1 MCVGMSLDCST
12 DPSPYPSRSGSPN
25 MGHRDSSFTTMEL
38 ANAEWSQA
46 LRELMKGEGYDIRK
60 GMETRIVELEE
71 QLKEEIVKK
80 EEQLEQQRLVRAQLY
95 VYNIDR
101 VYDWISV
108 C

>member
-1 MCVGMSLDCST
+1 MD
-12 DPSPYPSRSGSPN
+12 
-25 MGHRDSSFTTMEL
+25 L

-46 LRELMKGEGYDIRK
+46 LRELMKGEGYDLRK

-80 EEQLEQQRLVRAQLY
+80 EEQLEQQRLVRAQALRIY
-95 VYNIDR
+95 VPSTVSTIGL
-101 VYDWISV
+101 VYARHCCSQCETQGGTWRWI